1 MTTPQIAPNAAN
13 LLLGRGAVYF
23 DRFAAGTITR
33 QGEVHLGNVTKL
45 EITTTDEVKEKY
57 SSMVSTSA
65 LLKAVN
71 TKRTVEVKLTA
82 DEFSLANMALAL
94 MGSEGTLTQAAS
106 SATDETITT
115 SAKQGRWYP
124 LAKRNVSSVVIT
136 GKVEGTD
143 FTVDVET
150 GRIYIIPGG
159 TIADGSSVTVASY
172 SYGTIDYKTIV
183 GGNANQ
189 IEGYLRFI
197 GDPATGPEFELEV
210 WRVQAQPD
218 GAFGLITE
226 DYGNFSLTLKVLDDS
241 ANHATEPFYRL
252 LARA

>member
-13 LLLGRGAVYF
+13 LLLGRGALYF
-23 DRFAAGTITR
+23 DRFASGTMNR

-45 EITTTDEVKEKY
+45 EITTTDEAKEKY

-65 LLKAVN
+65 LLKSVN
-71 TKRTVEVKLTA
+71 VKRTVEVKLTA

-106 SATDETITT
+106 TAADETVTT
-115 SAKQGRWYP
+115 SAKHGRWYP

-136 GKVEGTD
+136 GKVEDTD
-143 FTVDVET
+143 YQVDAET

-159 TIADGSSVTVASY
+159 AITEGSTVTVASY

-183 GGNANQ
+183 GANANV

-241 ANHATEPFYRL
+241 ANHATEPYYRL
-252 LARA
+252 LART